1 MDLES
6 QIRHLHGPEEVTYAP
21 DELVV
26 VCLVRDGRPYL
37 KSFIEHYFSLGVKH
51 IVFLDNGSTD
61 GTVSVAQSY
70 ENVTI
75 LQTELS
81 FKEHQGFMKRYLV
94 TRFGRDR
101 WILYV
106 DIDELFDYPY
116 SDMVGLSSFLRYL
129 TEKSYTAVVAQMLD
143 MFPDKPLSGRASEWD
158 EPLKEL
164 HRFYDISDIRRQSY
178 YSRDK
183 SARNT
188 VASEEIEIYRDGIRK
203 TIFENGALLTKHPLM
218 FIDED
223 RRPVARANWVGGAHV
238 ADITCVLFHYMFAG
252 DFYGKAVRAVKEANY
267 SRNSRKYKKFV
278 KTLEQDP
285 ELQIKRET
293 AQELESVNDLVDN
306 QFLVISADYMAW
318 VYSEESKS
326 ASENDVQGDGAPR
339 WLIEAFSMISAR
351 ARTQAR
357 LARVLEHQVERLKR
371 NLATERQEAKNRQ
384 AEKRSTKDS
393 AKNRQAGEHWK
404 TKNSQLRE
412 KHRKAK
418 KDWGAKNR
426 RRIEELKN
434 LKERNR
440 DLERQM
446 RDIQGSRSWKLLG
459 KISRI
464 RAKVMPRRG

>member
-37 KSFIEHYFSLGVKH
+37 KSFIEHYFSLGAKH

-81 FKEHQGFMKRYLV
+81 FKGHLGFMKQYLV

-101 WILYV
+101 WILCV

-116 SDMVGLSSFLRYL
+116 SDVVGLSSFLRYL

-218 FIDED
+218 FIDEN

-252 DFYGKAVRAVKEANY
+252 DFYDKAVRVAKEETFSKA
-267 SRNSRKYKKFV
+267 SRNYKMFL
-278 KTLEQDP
+278 KTLEQNP
-285 ELQIKRET
+285 ELRIKRES

-318 VYSEESKS
+318 VYSEERKS
-326 ASENDVQGDGAPR
+326 SSDNDVQGDGAPR
-339 WLIEAFSMISAR
+339 WLIEAFSKISAR

-357 LARVLEHQVERLKR
+357 VARVLEYQVERLKR
-371 NLATERQEAKNRQ
+371 NLAMERQTEDRFQAKNR
-384 AEKRSTKDS
+384 
-393 AKNRQAGEHWK
+393 
-404 TKNSQLRE
+404 QLRE

-418 KDWGAKNR
+418 NDLVAKNR
-426 RRIEELKN
+426 QSIEQLKN
-434 LKERNR
+434 LEERNR
-440 DLERQM
+440 DLERQI

-464 RAKVMPRRG
+464 RARVMPRRG

>member
-51 IVFLDNGSTD
+51 IIFLDNGSTD

-101 WILYV
+101 WILCV

-116 SDMVGLSSFLRYL
+116 SDVVGLGSFLRYL

-143 MFPDKPLSGRASEWD
+143 MFPDNPLSDGASEWD

-164 HRFYDISDIRRQSY
+164 HRFYDISDIGRQSY

-252 DFYGKAVRAVKEANY
+252 DFYDRAVRVVKEETLSKA
-267 SRNSRKYKKFV
+267 SRNYKKFL
-278 KTLEQDP
+278 KTLEQNP
-285 ELQIKRET
+285 ELRIKRET
-293 AQELESVNDLVDN
+293 AQELESVNDLIDN

-318 VYSEESKS
+318 VYSEERKS
-326 ASENDVQGDGAPR
+326 ASDNDLHGDGAPR
-339 WLIEAFSMISAR
+339 WLIEAFSKISAR

-357 LARVLEHQVERLKR
+357 VAKVLELQVERLER
-371 NLATERQEAKNRQ
+371 NLAEERQNA
-384 AEKRSTKDS
+384 
-393 AKNRQAGEHWK
+393 
-404 TKNSQLRE
+404 KNSQA
-412 KHRKAK
+412 RKR
-418 KDWGAKNR
+418 W
-426 RRIEELKN
+426 
-434 LKERNR
+434 
-440 DLERQM
+440 
-446 RDIQGSRSWKLLG
+446 
-459 KISRI
+459 
-464 RAKVMPRRG
+464 

>member
-61 GTVSVAQSY
+61 GTVTVAQSY

-81 FKEHQGFMKRYLV
+81 FKGHLGFMKQYLV

-101 WILYV
+101 WILCV

-116 SDMVGLSSFLRYL
+116 SDVVGLSPFLRYL

-164 HRFYDISDIRRQSY
+164 HRFYDISDIGRQSY

-252 DFYGKAVRAVKEANY
+252 DFYDRAVRVVKEETLSKA
-267 SRNSRKYKKFV
+267 SRNYKMFL
-278 KTLEQDP
+278 KTLEQNP
-285 ELQIKRET
+285 ELRIKRET

-318 VYSEESKS
+318 VYSEERKS
-326 ASENDVQGDGAPR
+326 ASDNDVQGDGAPR
-339 WLIEAFSMISAR
+339 WLIEAFSKISAR

-357 LARVLEHQVERLKR
+357 VARVLEYQVERLKR
-371 NLATERQEAKNRQ
+371 NLAIERQTEERLQ
-384 AEKRSTKDS
+384 A
-393 AKNRQAGEHWK
+393 
-404 TKNSQLRE
+404 KNSQLRE

-418 KDWGAKNR
+418 NDLVAKNR
-426 RRIEELKN
+426 QSIEQLKN

-440 DLERQM
+440 DLERQI

-464 RAKVMPRRG
+464 RARVMPRRG